1 MRTEKIQEGST
12 GLFIPRR
19 SSTGEK
25 NEFLPSKAEVF
36 YNPRMEFSRDLGVC
50 ALQAFALESP
60 SLSLAEPLSASGIRG
75 LRYANEIKNIGA
87 VFLNDRSKKAF
98 SLMNRNIRSLKLAKK
113 VQPSCMDANAF
124 LSSDFFDA
132 VDLDPF
138 GTPVPFLDS
147 SARACKRFFM
157 ATATDT
163 PALCGVYP
171 DVCLR
176 NYGVRMPKT
185 EFCHELALR
194 ALLSKT
200 AQAFAQYEKS
210 ILPLLSQS
218 SDHYLRIFCRVGRG
232 ATKANSTLRDLG
244 YLLYCSCGHR
254 ELAAAK
260 IKKEFFACPFC
271 KEPITPVGPIWAGK
285 LFDKS
290 FCQAALSVAKERGF
304 ARSIKFLEKAV
315 EESGAPPL
323 YYNIHKLCSSLKVE
337 PPKDEV
343 LIQRLKKLGFV
354 GVRTHMGSDV
364 NFRVNCSIEELKR
377 ILMPLNKK

>member
-12 GLFIPRR
+12 ELFVPRL
-19 SSTGEK
+19 SSCSTGEK

-36 YNPRMEFSRDLGVC
+36 YNPMMEFSRDLGVC

-75 LRYANEIKNIGA
+75 LRYAKEVKGLASIS
-87 VFLNDRSKKAF
+87 LNDRSKKAF
-98 SLMNRNIRSLKLAKK
+98 LLIKKNISALRLGKK
-113 VQPSCMDANAF
+113 VQAHDMDANAF

-232 ATKANSTLRDLG
+232 AQKANACLKNLG
-244 YLLYCSCGHR
+244 YLLYCKCGHR
-254 ELAAAK
+254 E
-260 IKKEFFACPFC
+260 IVPGPVRHEYFTCPFC
-271 KEPITPVGPIWAGK
+271 KEKINPAGPIWVGK
-285 LFDKS
+285 LFDRR
-290 FCQAALSVAKERGF
+290 FCARALSIAEEKGF
-304 ARSIKFLEKAV
+304 ARSIKFLRKVV
-315 EESGAPPL
+315 EESDAPPL
-323 YYNIHKLCSSLKVE
+323 YYNIHRICSSLKVE

-343 LIQRLKKLGFV
+343 LIQKLKKAGFV

-364 NFRVNCSIEELKR
+364 NFRVNCSIEALKQILKR
-377 ILMPLNKK
+377 I